1 MHEKLVLDF
10 MEKNDVFG
18 RIHLR
23 FQLQMNVRMLFEC
36 GRVRAEWF
44 WCFWTWFACVFQLQ
58 QPECLQTNCTFY
70 FWKLPH
76 VFEMSF
82 DVFRVFGED
91 ARGMEM
97 YVNGFGD
104 EFTCRE
110 FIFYSCE
117 FTEWRH
123 SVCVVP
129 LPFLKTET
137 AKQGQAQH
145 CKLHEL
151 HVTLLF
157 VFPVWK
163 RDPSAVSEFGLVLSG
178 FS

>member
-1 MHEKLVLDF
+1 M
-10 MEKNDVFG
+10 
-18 RIHLR
+18 RS
-23 FQLQMNVRMLFEC
+23 
-36 GRVRAEWF
+36 WF
-44 WCFWTWFACVFQLQ
+44 WTLWRRMMFLEEFICVS
-58 QPECLQTNCTFY
+58 NCKWMCGCY
-70 FWKLPH
+70 LN
-76 VFEMSF
+76 VDEFEQNGF
-82 DVFRVFGED
+82 DVFELGLHVFFNYNNQNVSKQT
-91 ARGMEM
+91 ARFISGSCRMFLRWVLMFFEFLEKMLSGMEM